1 MGAQSIY
8 MLILTLDFLR
18 ELSMQKGGFLDFN
31 INKYIYMIW
40 LWSAVKYIKC
50 CFPISLFLSLWMFR

>member
-8 MLILTLDFLR
+8 MLILTLNFLR

-31 INKYIYMIW
+31 INKYIYDLI
-40 LWSAVKYIKC
+40 VKCRKIY
-50 CFPISLFLSLWMFR
+50 

>member
-8 MLILTLDFLR
+8 VLILTLDCLR

-31 INKYIYMIW
+31 INNYIYMI
-40 LWSAVKYIKC
+40 
-50 CFPISLFLSLWMFR
+50 

>member
-18 ELSMQKGGFLDFN
+18 ELSMQKGGLLDFN
-31 INKYIYMIW
+31 INKYIYMI
-40 LWSAVKYIKC
+40 
-50 CFPISLFLSLWMFR
+50 

>member
-8 MLILTLDFLR
+8 MLILTLDYLR

-31 INKYIYMIW
+31 INKYIYDLI
-40 LWSAVKYIKC
+40 VKCRKIY
-50 CFPISLFLSLWMFR
+50 

>member
-18 ELSMQKGGFLDFN
+18 EFLMQKGGLLDFN
-31 INKYIYMIW
+31 INKYIYMI
-40 LWSAVKYIKC
+40 
-50 CFPISLFLSLWMFR
+50 

>member
-1 MGAQSIY
+1 MEAQSIY

-31 INKYIYMIW
+31 INKYIYMI
-40 LWSAVKYIKC
+40 
-50 CFPISLFLSLWMFR
+50 

>member
-31 INKYIYMIW
+31 INKYIIYDLI
-40 LWSAVKYIKC
+40 VKCRKKY
-50 CFPISLFLSLWMFR
+50 

>member
-1 MGAQSIY
+1 

-31 INKYIYMIW
+31 INKY
-40 LWSAVKYIKC
+40 
-50 CFPISLFLSLWMFR
+50 LSLYFEDV